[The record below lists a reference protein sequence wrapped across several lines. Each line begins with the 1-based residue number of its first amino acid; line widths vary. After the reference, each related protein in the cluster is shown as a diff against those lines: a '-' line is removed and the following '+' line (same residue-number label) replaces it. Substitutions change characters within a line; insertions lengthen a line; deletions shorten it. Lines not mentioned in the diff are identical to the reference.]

1 MTEAL
6 VREHFA
12 KVMVHYLRG
21 MCSYR
26 EFVSE
31 LADISEAFAHTICL
45 DDGEFAF
52 REAIALRDRMDT
64 IVEQLD
70 KKLGGV

>member
-1 MTEAL
+1 MSEAKA
-6 VREHFA
+6 REHFA
-12 KVMVHYLRG
+12 KVMGHYLRG
-21 MCSYR
+21 MISYR

-31 LADISEAFAHTICL
+31 LADISLDFAHTICL

-64 IVEQLD
+64 IVEQLA